1 MQSHQNGIQYGKTP
15 QQWKTYKQKK
25 FFLKKIEKKSN
36 TNSFKHIF

>member
-25 FFLKKIEKKSN
+25 FFLKKNRKKKQHK
-36 TNSFKHIF
+36 FV